1 VKFLIALA
9 DLNQP
14 YSCSQWGNVPDG
26 GASQIISDT
35 GYGIWDLFNYDSA
48 FPTQLWLDHEMRVY
62 DKLAIAGSWSI
73 RGRIDQMLE
82 TCGCLCDDNTCYCGD
97 GQCNGDDT
105 ADSCPEDCSDECIE
119 TVGNNACNFPDCNLF
134 YDCAGECGGSSE
146 IDECDVCGGGGPFL
160 ICSDG
165 SIVCDHS
172 ECPNSCNVGYVMDCS
187 GDDSCCPESWIGDG
201 YADCEDQPWGCDLT
215 CYDCDGGDCGTDC
228 AYGETY
234 GCIDQN
240 ACNYNQYAT
249 VDDGTCT
256 YSVEGYNCDGDC
268 ILEMDCANECGG
280 IAELDECGVCEG
292 NGYADW
298 ECNDG
303 ESICWD
309 KADGACDCN
318 GNVEDCMGVCGGDA
332 VVDECGVCNGPGYNA
347 DGCCGELTTDC
358 AGSCGGSA
366 WESDCGCVAEGNSGD
381 DCDDCAGVANGDSV
395 VDNCGTCDIDSSND
409 CVQDCADTWGGN
421 LVYDECGICGG
432 DGVDADDDGVCD
444 DVDDCVIEEGTSQ
457 ACGCNTGPSGCDETC
472 GSTLELDE
480 CGVCDGDGQPCIDS
494 DGDGLG
500 DENDCEPQ
508 IISSWATG
516 DSCSIGYLS
525 IFLYSLNEFICD
537 EDCDGVQT
545 EFDCDFSNSIAS
557 VEDECGVCGGDNS
570 TCTGCMD
577 DAACNFNDCN
587 GDEVLGDPC
596 TIEDNQLCSYP
607 EEVYLNC
614 DGSCINDSDG
624 DGVCDELSLFNGL
637 IPEDFSIH
645 SIYPNPFNP
654 VTSITYG
661 LPEHANVQIVV
672 YDLSGQQVET
682 LMNDFQTPG
691 YHSVNWNAD
700 KLPSGV
706 YLIRID
712 SEDFTQTQKVVLVK

>member
-1 VKFLIALA
+1 M
-9 DLNQP
+9 
-14 YSCSQWGNVPDG
+14 PDG

-280 IAELDECGVCEG
+280 IAELDVCGVCEG

-421 LVYDECGICGG
+421 LVYDECG
-432 DGVDADDDGVCD
+432 
-444 DVDDCVIEEGTSQ
+444 
-457 ACGCNTGPSGCDETC
+457 
-472 GSTLELDE
+472 
-480 CGVCDGDGQPCIDS
+480 
-494 DGDGLG
+494 
-500 DENDCEPQ
+500 
-508 IISSWATG
+508 
-516 DSCSIGYLS
+516 
-525 IFLYSLNEFICD
+525 
-537 EDCDGVQT
+537 
-545 EFDCDFSNSIAS
+545 
-557 VEDECGVCGGDNS
+557 VCGGDNS

-624 DGVCDELSLFNGL
+624 NGVCEELSLFNGL

-706 YLIRID
+706 YLIRMD
-712 SEDFTQTQKVVLVK
+712 GEDFTQTQKVVLVK